1 MSKLYP
7 IGKFADLAGVSKQA
21 LRRMHANGELM
32 PEYISDG
39 GTRYYSEDQLS
50 HFKRNKKSL
59 ENNYVVQGL
68 KDLKETL
75 VSRDPKILS
84 MLTNYFKVDWKQIAE
99 RYENMSEEE
108 KNQPFDM
115 NAVKVE
121 YTFEDIINQAIEMLS
136 K

>member
-7 IGKFADLAGVSKQA
+7 VGKFADLAGVSKQA

-39 GTRYYSEDQLS
+39 GTRYYSEDQLN

-59 ENNYVVQGL
+59 ENGYVVQGL
-68 KDLKETL
+68 KDLKELL
-75 VSRDPKILS
+75 VSRDPNLLS
-84 MLTNYFKVDWKQIAE
+84 MLTNYFEVDWAQIIAK
-99 RYENMSEEE
+99 YEGMSEEE
-108 KNQPFDM
+108 KKQPFDM
-115 NAVKVE
+115 ETLKRE
-121 YTFEDIINQAIEMLS
+121 YTFEDIINQAIEILS